1 MTPAVVRLDSLG
13 LVHRVLEYHH
23 DPTNRSFGLE
33 AAEQLG
39 LDPDRVFKT
48 LIVAVDAP
56 VDPRV
61 VAACAVVPV
70 SMHLSL
76 KAMAGELSVKRAAMC
91 PPEAAERLTG
101 YLVGG
106 ISPIGQR
113 RGLPTVIDETA
124 LLFDEIFVS
133 GGRRGLDI
141 AIAPSDLAA
150 ATGGRF
156 ADIAVSRATG

>member
-1 MTPAVVRLDSLG
+1 M
-13 LVHRVLEYHH
+13 H
-23 DPTNRSFGLE
+23 
-33 AAEQLG
+33 
-39 LDPDRVFKT
+39 
-48 LIVAVDAP
+48 VA
-56 VDPRV
+56 
-61 VAACAVVPV
+61 
-70 SMHLSL
+70 L
-76 KAMAGELSVKRAAMC
+76 KAMAGELSVKRVAMC

-150 ATGGRF
+150 ATEGRF
-156 ADIAVSRATG
+156 ADIAVTRPA

>member
-23 DPTNRSFGLE
+23 DPANRRFGLE

-48 LIVAVDAP
+48 LIVVVDAP
-56 VDPRV
+56 TDPRA

-76 KAMAGELSVKRAAMC
+76 KAMAGELSVKRVALC
-91 PPEAAERLTG
+91 PPGEAERVTG

-124 LLFDEIFVS
+124 HLFDEIFVS

-141 AIAPSDLAA
+141 GIAPGDLAA
-150 ATGGRF
+150 ATQGRF
-156 ADIAVSRATG
+156 ADIAVTRPA

>member
-13 LVHRVLEYHH
+13 LDHRVLEYHH
-23 DPTNRSFGLE
+23 DPANRSFGLE

-48 LIVAVDAP
+48 LIVIVEAP
-56 VDPRV
+56 ADPRLA
-61 VAACAVVPV
+61 AACAVVPV

-76 KAMAGELSVKRAAMC
+76 KAMAAELSVKRVAMC
-91 PPEAAERLTG
+91 PAEEAERLTG

-113 RGLPTVIDETA
+113 RALTTVIDETA

-141 AIAPSDLAA
+141 GLTPVDLAA

-156 ADIAVSRATG
+156 ADIAVARSPG

>member
-23 DPTNRSFGLE
+23 DPANRSFGLE

-48 LIVAVDAP
+48 LIVVVDAP
-56 VDPRV
+56 ADPRA
-61 VAACAVVPV
+61 AACAVVPV

-76 KAMAGELSVKRAAMC
+76 KAMAGELSVKRVAMC

-113 RGLPTVIDETA
+113 HGLPTVIDETA
-124 LLFDEIFVS
+124 LLFDEIFLS

-150 ATGGRF
+150 ATEGRF
-156 ADIAVSRATG
+156 ADIAVTRPA